1 MSSSYLA
8 WHECNFENVDLCGW
22 VVFPAPPEMPFEWER
37 TNGQTLDSQGIEGP
51 KHDHVEQPQSK

>member
-1 MSSSYLA
+1 M
-8 WHECNFENVDLCGW
+8 DLCGW

-37 TNGQTLDSQGIEGP
+37 TNGETLDSQGIEGP